1 MLSSGS
7 IKLPWF
13 DGDREKF
20 NLWWTKFVAYA
31 VMRQFGAAIQD
42 KPESDLP
49 AKEEVGA
56 NETKANEEARK
67 RNSLAMCSFT
77 MAFQTESLLTMVYKA
92 QTNNWPSGLAYLVV
106 KALFKK
112 YRPDDLMA
120 EVELE
125 AMLSEVGMSG
135 KTDPSVMFEQIENI
149 RNRFRKTSVSIS
161 EARLMAAVIAGVPME
176 YRSVI
181 SSTQQVM
188 KGKLTMESL
197 EEALCDHWRVSYC
210 VESEE

>member
-1 MLSSGS
+1 M
-7 IKLPWF
+7 
-13 DGDREKF
+13 
-20 NLWWTKFVAYA
+20 
-31 VMRQFGAAIQD
+31 
-42 KPESDLP
+42 
-49 AKEEVGA
+49 
-56 NETKANEEARK
+56 
-67 RNSLAMCSFT
+67 
-77 MAFQTESLLTMVYKA
+77 
-92 QTNNWPSGLAYLVV
+92 V

-112 YRPDDLMA
+112 YHPDDLMA

-161 EARLMAAVIAGVPME
+161 EARLMAAVILGVPME

-197 EEALCDHWRVSYC
+197 EEAMCDHWRVSYC